1 MSKLV
6 ILKIGAGELEQGFP
20 VTLQIAEDGY
30 FPFTEIRG
38 MLPPAPE
45 INHHYRSWELTY
57 NTLRLGMRRL
67 ERGFLQVTNFSTVD
81 IIEKAQI
88 LSHSLNAWLNSGLFR
103 PIKEELLVNLA
114 PSDEFRFII
123 QTGDTRLR
131 QLPWHLWNFFELYNK
146 AEVAFSSN
154 QYKRVERAITA
165 ISKNKVRILGI
176 LGNSTGINIEEERE
190 LLKKLPNCE
199 ITFLVEPQR
208 SELNRYLWD
217 EKGWDILFFAGHS
230 SSYKNFEQGRIC
242 INKADILNIEELKY
256 ALIKAIKQ
264 GLKLAIFNSCDGLG
278 LARELEELNIPQV
291 IVMRE
296 SVPDLVA
303 QEFLKG
309 FLVAFSSG
317 KSLYVSVREARE
329 RLQGLEDQFPCAS
342 WLPVISQNPAEV
354 PVTWQELQ
362 RSTKAISPEIS
373 TLAKNELL
381 LAGAV
386 SFLNEFLLAGTVSI
400 LLAGSCYL
408 LKIDLMLS
416 AILSPVASHVIT
428 QGVKQSQ
435 KVKLTRFHKSEV
447 EFHEVS

>member
-20 VTLQIAEDGY
+20 VTLQISEDGY
-30 FPFTEIRG
+30 FPLTEIRG
-38 MLPPAPE
+38 RLPPAPE
-45 INHHYRSWELTY
+45 IYQHYSSWQLAY
-57 NTLRLGMRRL
+57 NTLRLGIRRL
-67 ERGFLQVTNFSTVD
+67 ERRFAEVTNFSMVD
-81 IIEKAQI
+81 IKEKAQI
-88 LSHSLNAWLNSGLFR
+88 LSLSLNMWLNSELFR
-103 PIKEELLVNLA
+103 PIKEQLLVNLA

-146 AEVAFSSN
+146 AEVAFSAN
-154 QYKRVERAITA
+154 QYRRVERATKA
-165 ISKNKVRILGI
+165 ISRNKVRILAI
-176 LGNSTGINIEEERE
+176 LGNSTGINIEQERE
-190 LLKKLPNCE
+190 LLEKLPNCE
-199 ITFLVEPQR
+199 ITFLAEPQR

-230 SSYKNFEQGRIC
+230 SSHNNFEQGQIC
-242 INKADILNIEELKY
+242 INQMDSVTIEELKY
-256 ALIKAIKQ
+256 GLRKAIKQ

-386 SFLNEFLLAGTVSI
+386 SFLNEFLLAGTVSL

-408 LKIDLMLS
+408 LKIDIRLY

-428 QGVKQSQ
+428 EGVKQSQ
-435 KVKLTRFHKSEV
+435 KVKLTRLYKPGDWHQLK
-447 EFHEVS
+447 

>member
-1 MSKLV
+1 MGKLV
-6 ILKIGAGELEQGFP
+6 ILKIGAGDLEQGFP

-45 INHHYRSWELTY
+45 IYQHYRSWQLAY
-57 NTLRLGMRRL
+57 NTLGLGIKRLGAR
-67 ERGFLQVTNFSTVD
+67 FQQVTNFSVTD
-81 IIEKAQI
+81 IKEKAQI
-88 LSHSLNAWLNSGLFR
+88 LSQSLNAWLNSELFR
-103 PIKEELLVNLA
+103 PIKERLLENFA
-114 PSDEFRFII
+114 RSDEFRVLI
-123 QTGDTRLR
+123 QTGDPRLR
-131 QLPWHLWNFFELYNK
+131 QLPWHLWNFFEIYTK
-146 AEVAFSSN
+146 AEVALSAH
-154 QYKRVERAITA
+154 QYERLTRANIA
-165 ISKNKVRILGI
+165 ISRQRVRILAI
-176 LGNSTGINIEEERE
+176 LGNTENININEERE
-190 LLKKLPNCE
+190 VLENLENCE
-199 ITFLVEPQR
+199 ITFLIEPKR

-230 SSYKNFEQGRIC
+230 LSHNDFEQGQIC
-242 INKADILNIEELKY
+242 INKTDSSTIEELKY
-256 ALIKAIKQ
+256 AFKKAIKH

-296 SVPDLVA
+296 SVPDRVA

-309 FLVAFSSG
+309 FIVAFSSG

-362 RSTKAISPEIS
+362 RSTKAISPEI
-373 TLAKNELL
+373 TALVKNESP

-386 SFLNEFLLAGTVSI
+386 SFFNEFLLAGTVSL

-408 LKIDLMLS
+408 LKIDIRLY

-428 QGVKQSQ
+428 EGVKQSQ
-435 KVKLTRFHKSEV
+435 KVKFARLYKSGDW
-447 EFHEVS
+447 HQLK